1 MDTKWERDPGFVLY
15 DFNRPED
22 IPAEL
27 HGTFAMVVID
37 PPFIIKDVWEKY
49 TKVSGLLAILY
60 APECSTT
67 LTTYAHN
74 AACAACTGGA
84 AAAEAWRASASK
96 HYS

>member
-15 DFNRPED
+15 DFNKPED

-49 TKVSGLLAILY
+49 TKVSD
-60 APECSTT
+60 C
-67 LTTYAHN
+67 
-74 AACAACTGGA
+74 
-84 AAAEAWRASASK
+84 
-96 HYS
+96 